1 MKPKYLLLIS
11 TLSIAAVAVGAV
23 ISQGATT
30 PIENAYGEDGQKEY
44 TMVLDAGSNDLFRA
58 VKYGA
63 GTASTAT
70 PTGQSSV
77 GFKSYVFEG
86 VQGSSEFKSHG
97 TDTFTL
103 CGRRDHFSTMIGNTD
118 PFYSIISVTINYTYD
133 SDKAM
138 STLYIYGSNTQITS
152 IPSTDDGVSLQNNN
166 GSPMLKNGGYRY
178 FAIAHSGASANAD
191 YVYHIGI
198 SSIVIKYTC

>member
-44 TMVLDAGSNDLFRA
+44 TMVLDAGSNDLFST

-77 GFKSYVFEG
+77 GFESYVFEDI
-86 VQGSSEFKSHG
+86 QGSSEFGSHG
-97 TDTFTL
+97 TNTFTL

-118 PFYSIISVTINYTYD
+118 PFYSITSVTVNYTYD

-138 STLYIYGSNTQITS
+138 STLYIYGSDTPITS
-152 IPSTDDGVSLQNNN
+152 IPSSGRVSLQYKS
-166 GSPMLKNGGYRY
+166 GSPMLKNGRYRY
-178 FAIAHSGASANAD
+178 FAIVQSGASANAD

-198 SSIVIKYTC
+198 SSIVIEYTC